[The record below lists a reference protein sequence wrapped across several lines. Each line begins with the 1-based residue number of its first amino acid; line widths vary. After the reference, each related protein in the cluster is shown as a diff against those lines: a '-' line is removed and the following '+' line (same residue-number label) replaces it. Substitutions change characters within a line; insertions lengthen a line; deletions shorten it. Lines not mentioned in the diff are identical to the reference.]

1 VGSNPTPAAIVEV
14 MARKTGTWLK
24 VPFDWRRPTRSRVKA
39 RWWNPKDRRL
49 VTPKTFGWGYSFN
62 LYEALRRLGL
72 R

>member
-1 VGSNPTPAAIVEV
+1 
-14 MARKTGTWLK
+14 M
-24 VPFDWRRPTRSRVKA
+24 KA